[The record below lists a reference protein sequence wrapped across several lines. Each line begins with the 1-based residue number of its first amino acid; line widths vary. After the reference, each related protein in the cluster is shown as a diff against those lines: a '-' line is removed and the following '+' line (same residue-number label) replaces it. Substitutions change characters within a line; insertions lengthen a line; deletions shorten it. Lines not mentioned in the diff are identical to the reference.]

1 MTNQETGREAIVVG
15 GGLAGLTAA
24 TLLARAGARVTLYER
39 STTLGGRAITQNE
52 AGFLLNLG
60 PHALYRA
67 GAALRQLQL
76 ALAKNVTYVDGGWQT
91 LVDGLRHAA
100 AAAGVRVVAGRR
112 ITRIEHDGA
121 VRRFLWGLCYRLTG
135 SAADADDLVQETF

>member
-60 PHALYRA
+60 PHALYRG
-67 GAALRQLQL
+67 GAAARVLRQLE
-76 ALAKNVTYVDGGWQT
+76 VDVPGG
-91 LVDGLRHAA
+91 VPKASGGHA
-100 AAAGVRVVAGRR
+100 VAGGVAHTLPAGP
-112 ITRIEHDGA
+112 ISLLTT
-121 VRRFLWGLCYRLTG
+121 GLLRLP
-135 SAADADDLVQETF
+135 A